1 MVIGFTSFGYF
12 YGLRTLELAVSENL
26 PFSPP
31 APGSIVSVSY
41 CGQGAVNLNSHYL
54 GHSPDQEL

>member
-31 APGSIVSVSY
+31 APGSIVSLCVLLWTLDKA
-41 CGQGAVNLNSHYL
+41 QLT
-54 GHSPDQEL
+54 